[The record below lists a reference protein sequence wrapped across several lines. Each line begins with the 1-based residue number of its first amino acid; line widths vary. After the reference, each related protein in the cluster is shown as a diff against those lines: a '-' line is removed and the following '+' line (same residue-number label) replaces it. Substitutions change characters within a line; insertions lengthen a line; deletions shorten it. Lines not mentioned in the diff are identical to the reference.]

1 MVSSDA
7 VSGTGKL
14 VVDQFPFVCDPAC
27 VPAAR
32 GWLAS
37 SLGKALSERPRA
49 GPVIGDAVLIA
60 SELVTNAVNAEC
72 ARGVLS
78 WQLGED
84 EVMVSVVDD
93 GAGWPTVR
101 HPRGHRGARAR
112 VANRARAGRRDGDS
126 GSRAREAG
134 LGYPDA
140 IDTGTKPDTPGASR
154 RGSRPSTLRCYAM
167 DARGYDGR

>member
-1 MVSSDA
+1 
-7 VSGTGKL
+7 L

-101 HPRGHRGARAR
+101 HPGVTEAHGRGLRIVRALAAEMGIREVERGKQVWA
-112 VANRARAGRRDGDS
+112 
-126 GSRAREAG
+126 
-134 LGYPDA
+134 
-140 IDTGTKPDTPGASR
+140 
-154 RGSRPSTLRCYAM
+154 TLTL
-167 DARGYDGR
+167 